1 MNPRNGVDA
10 HIVAAVYIDS
20 GAFDGELPPG
30 TSKAT
35 RRAVDAVLQSSGS
48 ERLASL
54 RGAVKPA
61 ELEEILRLVGN
72 PRPIHG
78 TSGKSNGHR
87 LSFVKA
93 SDVEPEQVEWL
104 WKGRIARGKITI
116 LEGDP
121 GTGKTT
127 LALSLA
133 ACISNGDPLP
143 GEQDGGRPRTVIVF
157 SGEDDIGDT
166 LRPRLDAAGAD
177 CSRVIFENLR
187 DPDAVP
193 FMLPRDLDELE
204 RTIIEHDAA
213 LVIIDPV
220 LSYLDP
226 DTDSH
231 KDQSVRAA
239 LMPLAALAQRTRV
252 SIILIRHLNKDS
264 SKSAIHRGGGSIA
277 FTGVARLVL
286 LVAEDPD
293 DPDTC
298 VLARSKGNLGPR
310 PPSLC
315 YSIAAGPGDSGM
327 VLWGGISEHTS
338 TTLLAPEKPGPK
350 PDAIEQAKGYLTDLL
365 ANGPRTRQE
374 VVEAGAR
381 VHLNEKTIQRAA
393 NAIGIVSKAHG
404 KERLWSLS

>member
-264 SKSAIHRGGGSIA
+264 SKSAIHRGEAPSPSPASPAWCCSWPRTPTTPTPASWPG
-277 FTGVARLVL
+277 AR
-286 LVAEDPD
+286 ATWDRGHPPSATPSPPAPATRGWSCGEASRSTPRRRYW
-293 DPDTC
+293 PPRSP
-298 VLARSKGNLGPR
+298 ARSPT
-310 PPSLC
+310 PSNRRR
-315 YSIAAGPGDSGM
+315 G
-327 VLWGGISEHTS
+327 T
-338 TTLLAPEKPGPK
+338 
-350 PDAIEQAKGYLTDLL
+350 
-365 ANGPRTRQE
+365 
-374 VVEAGAR
+374 
-381 VHLNEKTIQRAA
+381 
-393 NAIGIVSKAHG
+393 
-404 KERLWSLS
+404 